1 MPQFDSTA
9 HTPIGYADEEIN
21 EFGPFPTEELPPNI
35 EIEEDGG
42 VIVDFS
48 NEPEEE
54 LPLNVPFDDNLA
66 DYIDENELKTLSS
79 ELVRAYEDDVTSR
92 KEWLDTF
99 KNGLDLLGA
108 NSEDRTDPFP
118 GASGVY
124 HPLLSEAATQFQA
137 QAYKEL
143 LPAGGPV
150 SVDIVGEAENKEAES
165 LMERGNRV
173 MEFMNY
179 QITHVMEEYD
189 PELDQMLFYLPLSG
203 SAFKKVYYDAPKGRA
218 VSKFVTAEDLVV
230 DYYATDLAS
239 AARVTH
245 VFRLSENDLLRHQLN
260 GFYREVEIKSQGNTT
275 EENGIR
281 EKVDEMHGVSKPGVS
296 EGELTCLEMHTELD
310 LAGFEDSSGLAIPYV
325 VTICKD
331 TGDILAIRR
340 NYNEND
346 ERFVKKNYFVHYKF
360 LPGLGFY
367 GIGLIHAIG
376 GLARSSTSLLRQL
389 IDSGTF
395 SNLPGGLKARG
406 LKVDKDKDPISPGE
420 FRDVDV
426 PGGNIRDSIMTL
438 PYKEPSVVLQQLL
451 GVLVESGRRFA
462 ATSDMAVSDSGSQ
475 QNPVGTTLALLERG
489 SRAMSAIHKR
499 LHYAQKKEF
508 VLMSDVFASYLPPE
522 YPYSVGGVPK
532 TVKQQDFGPEVDV
545 MPVSDPNI
553 FSMTQR
559 IMLAQQQLQMAQSA
573 PEVYNLKEAHRR
585 MHVAIGTKDIDT
597 LLPPDPKP
605 MPKSPAQEHAGVM
618 INEKLQAFP
627 QQNHDAHIEAHII
640 FLQNPIVQQ
649 NPDYYTNLVQ
659 DIMNHIG
666 HKAQAMAE
674 QQIQQAMVSGKI
686 QEQQVQQ
693 VLLTMKDSI
702 EAQMMQQISQ
712 KMTPPQQEDPMTKM
726 HQLEMQIKQRIEEEK
741 ANIQKQKL
749 DLDRQKTI
757 LAEET
762 KRLGIDAKQQSD
774 NEKVA
779 QQREAEYL
787 RSDTEDVKAY
797 SNLVKEAAK
806 NDMELEKVAMQGE
819 MKMAENA
826 MNNAIGQMS
835 IITGHVND

>member
-1 MPQFDSTA
+1 
-9 HTPIGYADEEIN
+9 
-21 EFGPFPTEELPPNI
+21 
-35 EIEEDGG
+35 
-42 VIVDFS
+42 
-48 NEPEEE
+48 
-54 LPLNVPFDDNLA
+54 
-66 DYIDENELKTLSS
+66 
-79 ELVRAYEDDVTSR
+79 
-92 KEWLDTF
+92 
-99 KNGLDLLGA
+99 
-108 NSEDRTDPFP
+108 
-118 GASGVY
+118 
-124 HPLLSEAATQFQA
+124 
-137 QAYKEL
+137 
-143 LPAGGPV
+143 
-150 SVDIVGEAENKEAES
+150 
-165 LMERGNRV
+165 
-173 MEFMNY
+173 
-179 QITHVMEEYD
+179 
-189 PELDQMLFYLPLSG
+189 
-203 SAFKKVYYDAPKGRA
+203 
-218 VSKFVTAEDLVV
+218 
-230 DYYATDLAS
+230 
-239 AARVTH
+239 
-245 VFRLSENDLLRHQLN
+245 
-260 GFYREVEIKSQGNTT
+260 
-275 EENGIR
+275 
-281 EKVDEMHGVSKPGVS
+281 
-296 EGELTCLEMHTELD
+296 
-310 LAGFEDSSGLAIPYV
+310 
-325 VTICKD
+325 
-331 TGDILAIRR
+331 
-340 NYNEND
+340 
-346 ERFVKKNYFVHYKF
+346 
-360 LPGLGFY
+360 
-367 GIGLIHAIG
+367 
-376 GLARSSTSLLRQL
+376 
-389 IDSGTF
+389 
-395 SNLPGGLKARG
+395 
-406 LKVDKDKDPISPGE
+406 
-420 FRDVDV
+420 
-426 PGGNIRDSIMTL
+426 
-438 PYKEPSVVLQQLL
+438 
-451 GVLVESGRRFA
+451 
-462 ATSDMAVSDSGSQ
+462 
-475 QNPVGTTLALLERG
+475 
-489 SRAMSAIHKR
+489 
-499 LHYAQKKEF
+499 
-508 VLMSDVFASYLPPE
+508 
-522 YPYSVGGVPK
+522 
-532 TVKQQDFGPEVDV
+532 
-545 MPVSDPNI
+545 
-553 FSMTQR
+553 MTQR